1 MKNKNI
7 TYTILLGLLLITT
20 VSCKKYFDR
29 DTYDSIGSDKFFET
43 ESDLELYTNGFI
55 QKMIPSATTIGYS
68 DQNAD
73 YCAVNIPHDLLR
85 PDGNIS
91 PGNQGGWTE
100 SSWSNLRNINH
111 MLVNMVKLKGK
122 INDQVY
128 NHYEGV
134 ARFWRAWFYF
144 DKVKTFG
151 AVPYYDYVIKS
162 NDAEGM
168 SKARDSREFVMD
180 KVLEDLNFAAEHC
193 LAADKYKGDGSLVN
207 KYVALAFKS
216 RVCLFEGSYRKYHQV
231 DPSTGKPWVNAQVA
245 SDKLF
250 NEAIN
255 ASEQL
260 MNSNVFTLVAGDE
273 EMSYRSLFTSEK
285 LLTSEVIWGRYF
297 SKDLSILHDLS
308 WVYYSPTYGGKIS
321 LTKAFVN
328 TYLMKDGKPFTNKAN
343 YKTIPYSD
351 EFTDRDTRLAQTIIS
366 PKYKMTNNGTTALYA
381 PNWLVTRTGYH
392 PIKFSIDNNADNI
405 LSRAASWNSLP
416 IFRFAEILL
425 NYAEAK
431 AELGQLGLSEWTK
444 SIALLRARA
453 GVTSIFPT
461 TADPY
466 LVNYY
471 QNTINDPLILEV
483 RRERGI
489 EMCLEMELRWSDLM
503 RWHMGD
509 LLNSSTNPWTGMYIP
524 NKTGKYDFNGD
535 GQIDFQVG
543 SSENANTIVVS
554 SSNANQSFSINT
566 DNNLVWNYQR
576 VWAEYKYLRPIPTE
590 AIIRNPNLKQNYL
603 WENK

>member
-7 TYTILLGLLLITT
+7 TYRVLLGLFLVTT
-20 VSCKKYFDR
+20 VSCEKFFDR
-29 DTYDSIGSDKFFET
+29 ETYDSIESDSFFES
-43 ESDLELYTNGFI
+43 ESDLELYTNGFL
-55 QKMIPSATTIGYS
+55 QNMTPSATTIGYS
-68 DQNAD
+68 DNDAD
-73 YCAVNIPHDLLR
+73 YSAVNIPHDLLR

-100 SSWSNLRNINH
+100 SSWSNLRDINY
-111 MLVNMVKLKGK
+111 MLVNMVKLKGQ
-122 INDQVY
+122 INDDVY

-151 AVPYYDYVIKS
+151 AVPYYDDVIKS
-162 NDAEGM
+162 NDTEGM
-168 SKARDSREFVMD
+168 TKARDSREFVMD
-180 KVLEDLNFAAEHC
+180 KILEDLNFAAENC
-193 LAADKYKGDGSLVN
+193 LATDKYRGDGSLIN

-231 DPSTGKPWVNAQVA
+231 DPSTGNAWINPKEA
-245 SDKLF
+245 SDKFF
-250 NEAIN
+250 NEAID
-255 ASEQL
+255 ASEEL
-260 MNSNVFTLVAGDE
+260 MNSGAFTLVDGDKE
-273 EMSYRSLFTSEK
+273 NSYRSLFTSEK
-285 LLTSEVIWGRYF
+285 LLTSEVIWGRHF
-297 SKDLSILHDLS
+297 SKDLSLLHDLS
-308 WVYYSPTYGGKIS
+308 WVYYSPTYGSKVS
-321 LTKAFVN
+321 LTKTFVN
-328 TYLMKDGKPFTNKAN
+328 TYLMKDGTPFTNKAN
-343 YKTIPYSD
+343 YETIPYSD
-351 EFTDRDTRLAQTIIS
+351 EFTDRDARLAQTVIS
-366 PKYKMTNNGTTALYA
+366 PDYMMTNNGVTRLYA

-431 AELGQLGLSEWTK
+431 AELGQLDLSAWNR
-444 SIALLRARA
+444 SIALLRTRA
-453 GVTSIFPT
+453 GITSVFPT

-471 QNTINDPLILEV
+471 QNTIDDALILEV
-483 RRERGI
+483 RRERAI
-489 EMCLEMELRWSDLM
+489 ELCLEMGLRWTDLM

-509 LLNSSTNPWTGMYIP
+509 LLNSSANPWIGMYIP
-524 NKTGKYDFNGD
+524 DRNKAYDLNGD
-535 GQIDFQVG
+535 GQIDFEIG
-543 SSENANTIVVS
+543 NTENATTIVVG
-554 SSNANQSFSINT
+554 SSNANQSFSLNA

-576 VWAEYKYLRPIPTE
+576 IWAEHKYLRPIPTE

-603 WENK
+603 WENQ